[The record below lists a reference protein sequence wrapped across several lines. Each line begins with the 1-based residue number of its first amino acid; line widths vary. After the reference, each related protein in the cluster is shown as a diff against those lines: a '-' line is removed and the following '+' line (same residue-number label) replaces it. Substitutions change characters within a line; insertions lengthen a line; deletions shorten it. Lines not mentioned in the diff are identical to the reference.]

1 MFRSHKFGKIASF
14 NYKHTNNYNWN
25 RRNLKKPEVK
35 KEEAQGQKVKK
46 VNEINYLENLKE
58 FLSQN
63 MLLIKNK
70 KGDKSIDQIKKNFKA
85 DNLQKLVKLRSDK
98 KLEWSPQYYINNQLT
113 FLKDVMDNQILYLTL
128 LEQEKV
134 WNQSS
139 EDQSDEESD
148 GFDDKSAS
156 DEESDEEDNEEN
168 NDEEDN
174 EGNNDEESEED
185 NEGNKDEEDNG
196 GNNDEESEEDN
207 EGNNEESEEEN

>member
-1 MFRSHKFGKIASF
+1 MFRSYKFGKIASF

-25 RRNLKKPEVK
+25 RRNLKNPEVK

-63 MLLIKNK
+63 MLLIKYK

-98 KLEWSPQYYINNQLT
+98 KLEWSPQYYLNNQLT

-156 DEESDEEDNEEN
+156 DEESDEEDNEGN
-168 NDEEDN
+168 NGEESEEDN

-185 NEGNKDEEDNG
+185 NEGN
-196 GNNDEESEEDN
+196 NDEDDKDGESSEDKD
-207 EGNNEESEEEN
+207 GDNNEESEEEN